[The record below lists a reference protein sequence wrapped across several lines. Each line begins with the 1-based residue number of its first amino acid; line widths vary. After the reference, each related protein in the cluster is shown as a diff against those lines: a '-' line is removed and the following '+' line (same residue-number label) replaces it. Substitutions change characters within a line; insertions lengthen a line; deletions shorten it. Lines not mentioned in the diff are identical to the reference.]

1 MAKTYKNSSG
11 TYLEKDLVVAIW
23 LNPEKQ
29 GSRPN
34 ARRLETITSKESPN
48 PIAFPLALLKKN
60 KVWASCPIVV
70 KIEDIDVW
78 LTPKGASREKPLLVP
93 LTIAKSY
100 FGWEEFYIP
109 SEYKEVV

>member
-23 LNPEKQ
+23 LNPDIQ

-34 ARRLETITSKESPN
+34 ARRLETITSKESPD

-60 KVWASCPIVV
+60 KVWALCPVVV

-78 LTPKGASREKPLLVP
+78 LTPKGASRKKPLLVP

-109 SEYKEVV
+109 SEYKEIM